1 MCSRRVGDKRKI
13 CFGPNWAYHKITYDL
28 IGSFKKKK
36 DLHGP
41 FQQIMKNPTA
51 YDLFSMLMWW
61 IHVKTCVSG
70 VWQVHPRKKW
80 SGLTPLRESI
90 MKFRGRRGG
99 VGSYRILVSP
109 WRERN
114 SNNQGDLC
122 DHIYCHENCPSN
134 QITKPTE
141 NQSRFSKLELS
152 NNDYPLN

>member
-90 MKFRGRRGG
+90 MKFRGRGG
-99 VGSYRILVSP
+99 RILQDFSEPLEGKKQQQPGRSLRSYILP
-109 WRERN
+109 WKLPIESNHETYRE
-114 SNNQGDLC
+114 
-122 DHIYCHENCPSN
+122 P
-134 QITKPTE
+134 ITIFQVRVVK
-141 NQSRFSKLELS
+141 
-152 NNDYPLN
+152 